1 VLGPSAHWQWPR
13 NRTACEPALLYDPP
27 RLSFRA
33 ASTFRP
39 RFGGPLLVRD
49 VLAKPELRLTLL
61 AGGENLDRPVSRV
74 YTTDLLDPSRYL
86 TGEELVLTGLMW
98 RRVPEDSEA
107 FVSALAAAGVSAL
120 GAGDAALGTVPCDLV
135 EACER
140 HGVPLLEVP
149 VEISFRAIT
158 DGVDPDLWAERATD
172 LAAVLGRQ
180 RGLVDAVA
188 GGVELDALLT
198 NALSG
203 VPGAACWVL
212 STTGRVIGS
221 TAPLPPKLATELVTG
236 YLSAPMLPVAVR
248 EAGRQYVVAAARS
261 RPGNRVADWVVATY
275 HPDVHNGLVSGAVE
289 ELRSIVALVR
299 ARHDD
304 GLRIERRLAG
314 ELVTALVQE
323 AEPAELRARLRSCAL
338 PGEGRYLV
346 VSAALTGQPSEAAL
360 DVIEEVAR
368 CTAEPSAVGLDATTG
383 RFVGVLAAPFPAAN
397 LMARCRAAVA
407 LVAIGLA
414 GTPAG
419 SVRLCVGL
427 SEVIDGIA
435 ALPGALAEAEHA
447 RQFAA
452 TEAQAG
458 AEPAAVACAE
468 ELASHLALLAGVP
481 APVRRAFRVR
491 LLGGLEEYDR
501 RHEAD
506 LVHTLETFLDC
517 SGSWIKCAAMLHVHV
532 NTLRYRIRRI
542 EELTGRDLGR
552 FSDRVD
558 LFLALRTP
566 PSADKA

>member
-1 VLGPSAHWQWPR
+1 VR
-13 NRTACEPALLYDPP
+13 
-27 RLSFRA
+27 
-33 ASTFRP
+33 
-39 RFGGPLLVRD
+39 VRD
-49 VLAKPELRLTLL
+49 VLARPELRLTLL
-61 AGGENLDRPVSRV
+61 AGAKNLDRPVSRV

-98 RRVPEDSEA
+98 RRAPEDSEA
-107 FVSALAAAGVSAL
+107 FVRALAAAGVSAL
-120 GAGDAALGTVPCDLV
+120 GAGDAALGTVPGDLV

-140 HGVPLLEVP
+140 HGVPLFEVP

-188 GGVELDALLT
+188 EGVALDALLA

-212 STTGRVIGS
+212 STTGRVIGA
-221 TAPLPPKLATELVTG
+221 TGPLLPQAAADLVAAFLG
-236 YLSAPMLPVAVR
+236 APMLPAAVR
-248 EAGRQYVVAAARS
+248 LAGRQYVVAAARS
-261 RPGNRVADWVVATY
+261 RPGVRVADWVVATY
-275 HPDVHNGLVSGAVE
+275 LPGVHSGLGGGPDSGPGE

-299 ARHDD
+299 GRHDD

-314 ELVTALVQE
+314 ELAGALVQG

-338 PGEGRYLV
+338 PGDGPYVV
-346 VSAALTGQPSEAAL
+346 VSAALTGLASEPAL
-360 DVIEEVAR
+360 DVVEEVVA
-368 CTAEPSAVGLDATTG
+368 STG
-383 RFVGVLAAPFPAAN
+383 QPAAIGPDPVSGRLVGVLAAAAPGN
-397 LMARCRAAVA
+397 ATGADPVGRCRAAVG
-407 LVAIGLA
+407 LVAGGLA
-414 GTPAG
+414 NLSPEPA
-419 SVRLCVGL
+419 RLSVGL
-427 SEVIDGIA
+427 SEVVEGIA

-447 RQFAA
+447 QQFAA
-452 TEAQAG
+452 SGGELV
-458 AEPAAVACAE
+458 AVATADD
-468 ELASHLALLAGVP
+468 LASHLALLAGVP

-517 SGSWIKCAAMLHVHV
+517 SGSWIRCAALLHVHV

-558 LFLALRTP
+558 LFLALRAP
-566 PSADKA
+566 QR